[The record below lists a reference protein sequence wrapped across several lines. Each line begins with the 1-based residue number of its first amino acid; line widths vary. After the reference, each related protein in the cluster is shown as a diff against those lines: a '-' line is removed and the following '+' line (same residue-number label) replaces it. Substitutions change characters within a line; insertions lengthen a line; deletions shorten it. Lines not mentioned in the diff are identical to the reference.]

1 MTEFFIL
8 LAYIVGTVFGW
19 WIGRSSGMR
28 QGIADTV
35 DNLIEQ
41 GFLKWKGSKANPEI
55 KKWNED

>member
-1 MTEFFIL
+1 MTELFIL